1 MQEYYRIPLSLDRP
15 EPFFFNT
22 SMHKRFHQHSLVNL
36 FLIVFGF
43 VTFFLAGCSDSG
55 MGMDKSVYA
64 SAEMPGEAFA
74 EQNIESND
82 SLGGEAGEDGLS
94 GIASELPG
102 TADRKIIYVTEIRL
116 VLKETSFEDFEED
129 IARLIKAN
137 SAYRSEVTFNRNRGE
152 RRTGRWIVRVP
163 VESYQAFLVGIKD
176 LGVPEEVQESASDVT
191 AEYVDLVARIAN
203 QKRLEQRILSVLDEV
218 QGKISDV
225 LEVEKQLARVRETVE
240 RLEGQMRY
248 LKDRVSM
255 TTVTVHVREDEDYQP
270 PQALSFG
277 SSIIDVWQNSIDAM
291 IAFFKG
297 VVLSLVAIAP
307 WLVVVML
314 VGYVLY
320 RFLRRIGARRRK
332 STPPKVS

>member
-1 MQEYYRIPLSLDRP
+1 
-15 EPFFFNT
+15 
-22 SMHKRFHQHSLVNL
+22 
-36 FLIVFGF
+36 
-43 VTFFLAGCSDSG
+43 
-55 MGMDKSVYA
+55 
-64 SAEMPGEAFA
+64 
-74 EQNIESND
+74 
-82 SLGGEAGEDGLS
+82 
-94 GIASELPG
+94 
-102 TADRKIIYVTEIRL
+102 
-116 VLKETSFEDFEED
+116 
-129 IARLIKAN
+129 
-137 SAYRSEVTFNRNRGE
+137 
-152 RRTGRWIVRVP
+152 VP

-320 RFLRRIGARRRK
+320 RFLRRIGARRRI